1 MLIKAERLLFKT
13 KQSMRRSCPNYHLKQ
28 SWLLHLLLGC
38 LFLGSTFKTYA
49 QQSIT
54 VSGKVTLPGTSE
66 LSGTSVQVKGAS
78 TGTST
83 DNNGMYSIKTTSYAT
98 LVFSRVGFKTEEVAV
113 ANQTEI
119 NIALEPTGNNL
130 DQVVVVSYG
139 TQRQRNI
146 TGAVQKVNAQELQDI
161 PAAEF
166 GQKLQGKVAGLQVS
180 QVTGRPGQAMTFR
193 IRGAASLG
201 AGNQPL
207 IVVDGQPITGDVNTI
222 NPDDIETF
230 SILKDAS
237 ATALYGSRAA
247 NGVVIIT
254 TKQAKAGRTNVTLN
268 SYYGWQS
275 VPQRGRPDLMN
286 AREFATFMKGYY
298 EDKIKYEKWVNPAT
312 GLAEVPDDYKNPEQY
327 GEGTDWYNVLLR
339 TAPIQNYS
347 LNITTGTEKVSSS
360 SSLTYFDQKGI
371 MLNTGMKRFSFRS
384 NNEYRPNEKVKLGFN
399 FSPTYQID
407 DNTRGPLDGNRQVL
421 VGAEI
426 SSPLIAPVNAD
437 GSFPLKASSYGMYAL
452 PNYYQ
457 QILNLDIKQNTFRL
471 LGNVYADIE
480 FLKGLHFKTTVNTD
494 LGTADYNAFY
504 PSTYGTFGAPPP
516 QVASAAQSS
525 YNYVSWL
532 NENIL
537 TYAFKV
543 SDHSID
549 LLAGYSAQRY
559 DINTRSINGSN
570 FPNDAV
576 PWIRGAATTSGS
588 TDNADWNLASWYGRV
603 NYDYKGKYFITGNI
617 RRDGSSRFGS
627 NKKWG
632 YFPSASAGW
641 IISDESFF
649 PKTKAIS
656 LFKIRGSYGLTGNN
670 NIGNYTQT
678 SLLGATNYIFEGSL
692 SQGLSITS
700 LGNPDLTWETSKQT
714 DIGVELSLLNNRVS
728 FSYDYYRKTTENML
742 YRINIPFASG
752 YSSIAYNVGDFRMW
766 GHEFQ
771 VSTRNLTSAIK
782 WNTSFNIAFND
793 NKVLRLQDAVPIGG
807 TNKYNDYNR
816 TAVGRRIGEL
826 WGYVFDGIYM
836 TQEEFN
842 KQPKEATSAVGTTR
856 MKDVNGDGKIDAT
869 DKTYLGN
876 PNPKYIFGIT
886 NDLRYKNFDFSIVV
900 AGQVGNKIMN
910 INNQNLQNN
919 DGIFNMTRDMMNRWR
934 SEENPGDG
942 KTPRTL
948 ANTTELFRLANSN
961 WVFSGDYLT
970 IKNIALGYTFNISRL
985 RYVKSARIYASVQ
998 QAFVFTKYPGQNPEV
1013 NDTRDSQTTAG
1024 LDNGSYPVPRTFMVG
1039 ANINF

>member
-1 MLIKAERLLFKT
+1 
-13 KQSMRRSCPNYHLKQ
+13 MRKSCHHYYLKR

-38 LFLGSTFKTYA
+38 VFFTGTLQSYSQQETITVTGKVSLPGST
-49 QQSIT
+49 
-54 VSGKVTLPGTSE
+54 E
-66 LSGTSVQVKGAS
+66 LSGTSVQVKGAA
-78 TGTST
+78 TGAST
-83 DNNGMYSIKTTSYAT
+83 DNNGGFTIKAPRNAT
-98 LVFSRVGFKTEEVAV
+98 LVFSRVGFKPHEVDV
-113 ANQTEI
+113 AGQSVI
-119 NIALEPTGNNL
+119 NITLEPLGQNL

-139 TQRQRNI
+139 TQRQRSI
-146 TGAVQKVNAQELQDI
+146 TGAVQKISAQELQDV

-207 IVVDGQPITGDVNTI
+207 IVVDGQPITGDINTL
-222 NPDDIETF
+222 NPDDIESF
-230 SILKDAS
+230 SVLKDAS

-254 TKQAKAGRTNVTLN
+254 TKQAKAGRTHVTLN
-268 SYYGWQS
+268 TYYGWQS
-275 VPQRGRPDLMN
+275 VPQRGRPNLMN
-286 AREFATFMKGYY
+286 AHEFAGFMKGYY
-298 EDKIKYEKWVNPAT
+298 EDKIKYENWKNPAT
-312 GLAEVPDDYKNPEQY
+312 GLAAIPDDYKNPDQY
-327 GEGTDWYNVLLR
+327 GEGTDWYDVLLR

-347 LNITTGTEKVSSS
+347 LNVTSGTDKFSSS
-360 SSLTYFDQKGI
+360 TSLTYFNQQGV

-384 NNEYRPNEKVKLGFN
+384 NNEYRPFDKIKLGFN
-399 FSPTYQID
+399 LAPTYQVD

-437 GSFPLKASSYGMYAL
+437 GTFPLKASSYNMYAL

-457 QILNLDIKQNTFRL
+457 QILNLAIQQNTFRL
-471 LGNVYADIE
+471 LANAYADIE
-480 FLKGLHFKTTVNTD
+480 FLKGLHFKTTLNTD

-516 QVASAAQSS
+516 QAAAAASSS
-525 YNYVSWL
+525 YNYISWL
-532 NENIL
+532 NENLL
-537 TYAFKV
+537 TYDLKLK
-543 SDHSID
+543 DHSID

-559 DINTRSINGSN
+559 DINTRTVNGTN

-576 PWIRGAATTSGS
+576 PWIRGAATTTGS
-588 TDNADWNLASWYGRV
+588 TDNADWNLASWFARV
-603 NYDYKGKYFITGNI
+603 NYDYKGKYYVTGNI
-617 RRDGSSRFGS
+617 RRDGSSRFGN

-641 IISDESFF
+641 IVSDESFF
-649 PKTKAIS
+649 PKSTVLS
-656 LFKIRGSYGLTGNN
+656 LLKIRISYGLTGNN

-678 SLLGATNYIFEGSL
+678 SLLGATNYIFGGTL

-700 LGNPDLTWETSKQT
+700 LGNPDLTWETSKQA
-714 DIGVELSLLNNRVS
+714 DLGVEMSLLNNRVS
-728 FSYDYYRKTTENML
+728 FTYDYYRKTTESML
-742 YRINIPFASG
+742 YRINIPLASG

-771 VSTRNLTSAIK
+771 LSTRNLTGELK
-782 WNTSFNIAFND
+782 WNTNFNIAFND
-793 NKVLRLQDAVPIGG
+793 NKVLRLQDSVPIGG

-836 TQEEFN
+836 TQDEFN

-856 MKDVNGDGKIDAT
+856 MKDTNGDKLINGN

-876 PNPKYIFGIT
+876 PNPKYIFGMT
-886 NDLRYKNFDFSIVV
+886 NDFRFRNFDLNIVV
-900 AGQVGNKIMN
+900 AGQVGNKIMYV
-910 INNQNLQNN
+910 NNQNLQNN
-919 DGIFNMTRDMMNRWR
+919 DGIFNMTKDMADRWR
-934 SEENPGDG
+934 SPENPGNG
-942 KTPRTL
+942 KAPRTL
-948 ANTTELFRLANSN
+948 ANTTELYRLGNSN
-961 WVFSGDYLT
+961 WVYPGDFLT
-970 IKNIALGYTFNISRL
+970 VKNIALGYTFNLSRL
-985 RYVKSARIYASVQ
+985 KYIKSARIYTSVQ
-998 QAFVFTKYPGQNPEV
+998 QAFVFTRYPQQNPEV

-1024 LDNGSYPVPRTFMVG
+1024 LDNGSYPVPRTIMIG